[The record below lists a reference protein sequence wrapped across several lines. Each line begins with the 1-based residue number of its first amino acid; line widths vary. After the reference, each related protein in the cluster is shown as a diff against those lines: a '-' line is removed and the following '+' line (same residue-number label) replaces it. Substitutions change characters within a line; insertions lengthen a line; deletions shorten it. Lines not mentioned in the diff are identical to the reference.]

1 MIVKFII
8 LMISFVQRMNIQQ
21 LKAVD
26 LVISTHTVTEAAAR
40 LFVTQPQVS
49 RLIAELE
56 VELGLKLFLRRRGR
70 LLPTNAGLQFNAK
83 AKRVLT
89 DLEGLPQIA
98 QSIRL
103 GGDENILNVVAPPHV
118 AYSII
123 PQAFFLFSRRYPK
136 IRFSLSILTRNEV
149 GRWVADHNLGLGI
162 SILPVDVAT
171 ARTVPFASMHT
182 AVIVPKTHE
191 LSAKPFI
198 LAADLAKYPFIALSP
213 STPIGQRLN
222 ELFQKFGISLN
233 IRAETAITIVAC
245 EMVACGLGVTIA
257 DPLAARSISGGR
269 VELKPWDPG
278 MEITIGFFY
287 GSERDPSPLIEE
299 FSKIVVDTMLEIE
312 PRFISPLR
320 GRNSLL

>member
-1 MIVKFII
+1 
-8 LMISFVQRMNIQQ
+8 MNTQQ
-21 LKAVD
+21 LKALG
-26 LVISTHTVTEAAAR
+26 LVISNQTVTEAAAQ

-56 VELGLKLFLRRRGR
+56 AELGFKLFLRRRRR
-70 LLPTNAGLQFNAK
+70 LLPTKEGLQFNAE

-89 DLEGLPQIA
+89 DLEGLPRIA

-103 GGDENILNVVAPPHV
+103 GGDGNILNVVAPPHV

-123 PQAFFLFSRRYPK
+123 PQAFFLFSRRYPT

-182 AVIVPKTHE
+182 TVIIPKAHE
-191 LSAKPFI
+191 LSAKPVI
-198 LAADLAKYPFIALSP
+198 PAADLAKYPFIALSP
-213 STPIGQRLN
+213 STPMGQRLN
-222 ELFQKFGISLN
+222 ELFEKLGISLN
-233 IRAETAITIVAC
+233 IRAETATTVLAC

-257 DPLAARSISGGR
+257 DALVASSISGGR

-278 MEITIGFFY
+278 MEFTLGFFY
-287 GSERDPSPLIEE
+287 GSERDPSHLIKE
-299 FSKIVVDTMLEIE
+299 FSKIVVDTVLEIE
-312 PRFISPLR
+312 PRFTSPLR
-320 GRNSLL
+320 GRNS